1 MWVFDEENTPGKSLK
16 RNKRGFNKITA
27 IRQLPQAQDAM
38 GAIAKQV
45 IHALEEN
52 AREVRKTKKEQV
64 GQKQA

>member
-1 MWVFDEENTPGKSLK
+1 
-16 RNKRGFNKITA
+16 
-27 IRQLPQAQDAM
+27 M

-64 GQKQA
+64 GQKQAWKSWKKSEPIFMKFKMQKKSLG